1 MLIADQIFTRRPEI
15 SCQTGPKSSEPY
27 PNCYSGFSRSDE
39 NVNRIR
45 TAIQGLAKSPPEGD
59 ILPLQGYSDGRKR
72 LRVGGWRVIYRC
84 DRDGELEVLLIID
97 IGNRGDVYK

>member
-1 MLIADQIFTRRPEI
+1 MQIKYSRDALKFLAKLE
-15 SCQTGPKSSEPY
+15 PKA
-27 PNCYSGFSRSDE
+27 
-39 NVNRIR
+39 VNRIR

-59 ILPLQGYSDGRKR
+59 IRPLQGYSDGRKR

-84 DRDGELEVLLIID
+84 DRGGEVEVLLIID

>member
-1 MLIADQIFTRRPEI
+1 MQIKYSRDALKFLAKLY
-15 SCQTGPKSSEPY
+15 PKAL
-27 PNCYSGFSRSDE
+27 
-39 NVNRIR
+39 NRIR
-45 TAIQGLAKSPPEGD
+45 NAIQGLAKSPPEGD
-59 ILPLQGYSDGRKR
+59 IRPLQGYSDGRKR

>member
-1 MLIADQIFTRRPEI
+1 MQIKYSRDALKFLAKLD
-15 SCQTGPKSSEPY
+15 PKA
-27 PNCYSGFSRSDE
+27 
-39 NVNRIR
+39 VNRVR

-59 ILPLQGYSDGRKR
+59 IRPLQEYSDGRKR

>member
-1 MLIADQIFTRRPEI
+1 MQIKYSRDALKFLAKLD
-15 SCQTGPKSSEPY
+15 PKA
-27 PNCYSGFSRSDE
+27 
-39 NVNRIR
+39 VNRIR

-72 LRVGGWRVIYRC
+72 LRVGGWRVISRC

>member
-1 MLIADQIFTRRPEI
+1 MQIKYSRDALKFLAKLE
-15 SCQTGPKSSEPY
+15 PKA
-27 PNCYSGFSRSDE
+27 
-39 NVNRIR
+39 VNRIR

-59 ILPLQGYSDGRKR
+59 IRPLQGYSDGRKR
-72 LRVGGWRVIYRC
+72 LLVGVWRVIYRC

>member
-1 MLIADQIFTRRPEI
+1 MQIKYSRDALKFLA
-15 SCQTGPKSSEPY
+15 KLEPTA
-27 PNCYSGFSRSDE
+27 
-39 NVNRIR
+39 VNRIR

-59 ILPLQGYSDGRKR
+59 IRPLQGYSDGRKR

>member
-1 MLIADQIFTRRPEI
+1 MQIKYSRDALKFLAKLD
-15 SCQTGPKSSEPY
+15 PKA
-27 PNCYSGFSRSDE
+27 
-39 NVNRIR
+39 VNRIR
-45 TAIQGLAKSPPEGD
+45 TAIQGLAKSPPEGV
-59 ILPLQGYSDGRKR
+59 IRPLQGYSDGRKR

>member
-1 MLIADQIFTRRPEI
+1 MQIKYSRDALKFLAKLD
-15 SCQTGPKSSEPY
+15 PKA
-27 PNCYSGFSRSDE
+27 
-39 NVNRIR
+39 VNRIR

-59 ILPLQGYSDGRKR
+59 IRPLQGYSDGRKR

-97 IGNRGDVYK
+97 IGSRGDVYK

>member
-1 MLIADQIFTRRPEI
+1 MQIKYSRDALKFLAKLEPIA
-15 SCQTGPKSSEPY
+15 
-27 PNCYSGFSRSDE
+27 
-39 NVNRIR
+39 VNRIR

-59 ILPLQGYSDGRKR
+59 IRPLQGYSDGRKR

>member
-1 MLIADQIFTRRPEI
+1 MQIKYSRDALKFLAKLE
-15 SCQTGPKSSEPY
+15 PKA
-27 PNCYSGFSRSDE
+27 
-39 NVNRIR
+39 VNRIR

-59 ILPLQGYSDGRKR
+59 SRPLQGYSDGRKR